1 MPTLTSNK
9 YLMKWTQLA
18 DLPAPM
24 FSAYSVVQD
33 KKVYVAGGDSP
44 VAIDDAKHQVYVYD
58 INTDQWGQLP

>member
-1 MPTLTSNK
+1 MPTLTSN
-9 YLMKWTQLA
+9 T
-18 DLPAPM
+18 
-24 FSAYSVVQD
+24 YSVVQD